1 MIRGI
6 HHTSISTRDLDR
18 LLSFYCGLL
27 GLEKIL
33 DEGWEGGN
41 DRMDNI
47 VGLNNSAARAVMLDA
62 GNTYIEMFEYSSPT
76 PTEGD
81 SQRRACDPAITHI
94 CFDVAD
100 AVATY
105 EKLSA
110 AGVPFHS
117 EPQRILRGVCTAYAR
132 DPDGNIVEFQEISN
146 SKHVLNM
153 KDFTAPVFVEE

>member
-6 HHTSISTRDLDR
+6 HHTSISTRNLDR
-18 LLSFYCGLL
+18 LLSFYCDLL
-27 GLEKIL
+27 GLEKVL

-47 VGLNNSAARAVMLDA
+47 VGLNNSSARAVMLDA

-76 PTEGD
+76 PAEGD
-81 SQRRACDPAITHI
+81 ANRRACDPAITHI

-105 EKLSA
+105 EKLSS
-110 AGVPFHS
+110 AGVFFHS
-117 EPQRILRGVCTAYAR
+117 EPQRILHGVRTAYAR
-132 DPDGNIVEFQEISN
+132 DPDGNIVEFQEIGN
-146 SKHVLNM
+146 PKHVLIM
-153 KDFTAPVFVEE
+153 KDFSAPIFGE